1 LPGANPKQDLN
12 GGGDTPE
19 HTKDKNDAKKKIDMP
34 KPCKRNDDRR
44 NVIGL
49 FGGVV
54 CGINARVQ
62 NGTPTSD
69 EDVIRQIVAHTPIS
83 FS

>member
-1 LPGANPKQDLN
+1 
-12 GGGDTPE
+12 
-19 HTKDKNDAKKKIDMP
+19 MP